1 MAQPTSDPFSSSP
14 TISTTPGAGARFV
27 AVAGPYTGQ
36 VFNLNSTGETTIG
49 RQSDRNISLSSD
61 NTASRQHAR
70 VANEGG
76 QFVLYDM
83 GSANG
88 THVNNTR
95 IDRHVLT
102 LGDLVQ
108 IGSTKFRFEQ

>member
-1 MAQPTSDPFSSSP
+1 M
-14 TISTTPGAGARFV
+14 
-27 AVAGPYTGQ
+27 
-36 VFNLNSTGETTIG
+36 GETTIG

-88 THVNNTR
+88 THVNNSR

-102 LGDLVQ
+102 PGDLVQ
-108 IGSTKFRFEQ
+108 IGNTKFRYEV